1 MLKIKDKIHNFS
13 QPFFQDFHFF
23 HNRFSK
29 TFTYIS
35 YEISTQA
42 DGIKLR
48 KFYLKQCNAKH

>member
-35 YEISTQA
+35 HEISTRA
-42 DGIKLR
+42 DGIKLK
-48 KFYLKQCNAKH
+48 KFYFKAM